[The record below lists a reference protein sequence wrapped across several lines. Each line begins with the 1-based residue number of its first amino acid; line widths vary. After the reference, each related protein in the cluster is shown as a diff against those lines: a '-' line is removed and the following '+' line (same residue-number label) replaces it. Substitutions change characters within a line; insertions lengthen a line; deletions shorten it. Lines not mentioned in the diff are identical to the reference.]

1 MIINDNEG
9 DLGLCM
15 ASRTMENGDK
25 FALLYF
31 NLNRSYKYI
40 QTIVK
45 CSKIMRFDA
54 ASNTFDEKCF
64 YLADFN
70 NIIQIPLLSM

>member
-1 MIINDNEG
+1 MTTKTIFLQFFVGHDCLAMIINDNEG

-15 ASRTMENGDK
+15 ASRTIENGDK

-40 QTIVK
+40 QTNVK
-45 CSKIMRFDA
+45 YSKIIKRYDA
-54 ASNTFDEKCF
+54 A
-64 YLADFN
+64 
-70 NIIQIPLLSM
+70 